1 MLGRRR
7 ANSARGL
14 LTAVAAAVLIS
25 TTLLTALAAYSG
37 AVIEAGGRAAVAAA
51 PAEERAVQVR
61 FPSRP
66 AGSGSWSTG
75 TSGKGDLA
83 EQWTATDAR
92 VRQTFAARFGDAEP
106 EVTAA
111 GYATGA
117 RFAGDTGKAVHD
129 GYGAV
134 YARVMFLD
142 ELADHARLVSGSWA
156 VPGAHPRQVVVGEAA
171 AQTLGLRTGS
181 VVPLAN
187 GVSKHTE
194 QVVVSGVF
202 AATAAADPYWLLAPE
217 TAQGAEAGRNTYGP
231 LVLTREDFFDGWA
244 ELGSNAWVVTPNLSG
259 AEPATLA
266 AARETV
272 RHLADVPTQLGYGNG
287 GQVSTH
293 VERLVDRIRQASLV
307 GRSDLLTPLL
317 LIAILGGYALLLLA
331 AMLTEGRRQETAL
344 LRARGASRA
353 QLAGLAT
360 REALLVAA
368 PAAVIAPLLTA
379 GLLKSAGRL
388 PMLSAVHLNLTPGIT
403 LTTVS
408 VAAAAGLGCVL
419 AMLLPALRGG
429 GTYVAD
435 LATRSRPGRVAV
447 AQRTGLD
454 LALVGFA
461 VLAWYQLRH
470 YDSPLS
476 GAGGR
481 LGVDPLLAAAAPLGV
496 LAGAVVALRTFPLL
510 TRLLERAVDRTGW
523 FAAHLGVWQAGRRP
537 SAGPVLLLAL
547 SVAVS
552 TLAWTLAATARQSQV
567 DQADHTTG
575 ADLRLTETS
584 PVIPAQRSAQVA
596 GLPGVTE
603 ALPAWRTSLQ
613 AGERDTTASVVALD
627 AAAAGDVLRLRAD
640 VGDAPTLLAGMAAA
654 GSRVAGVTL
663 PAGTT
668 AVRGTVRITVDG
680 HNWDGD
686 PRKATA
692 IQLTDEHGDTR
703 TVPLTP
709 AKGRHAFTAPVSGG
723 PGIRLTGITVDGP
736 ELPLLTRISW
746 ALSGLSAV
754 NSTGAATAISL
765 DASTE
770 PWSLAAGRPGYKAA
784 AQGSGI
790 RVDAWLDEPAAE
802 YDNFAFTTRP
812 QAAVK
817 PVPAL
822 ATPEALA
829 ALHTET
835 GQTLNLQLWSQ
846 PVPIQVTGTLRAL
859 PGGGE
864 PAALLLDMPSLSAHL
879 QHDGL
884 RAPNVTEWWAATDPA
899 RHAEAAAAAAQLP
912 TLAVVDRQELARRA
926 GNDPFGVGGRLA
938 LFIAALGAIC
948 LALVGIAVD
957 LRSTARRRA
966 SELAVLN
973 TLGASPG
980 LLSRALM
987 IEQAFLAGLGVT
999 VGLLVGLL
1007 VARTTGPLVI
1017 LTPSADRPV
1026 PPALTTTD
1034 WPPVL
1039 ATAAVLLAITL
1050 VMAGLVATSS
1060 RRRLAAT
1067 QLRIGADR

>member
-1 MLGRRR
+1 VLGRRR

-14 LTAVAAAVLIS
+14 LTAVAVAVLIS
-25 TTLLTALAAYSG
+25 TTLLTALSAYSS
-37 AVIEAGGRAAVAAA
+37 AVIESGGRAAVAAA
-51 PAEERAVQVR
+51 PADERAIQLR
-61 FPSRP
+61 LPSRP
-66 AGSGSWSTG
+66 AGSSGWTTG
-75 TSGKGDLA
+75 PTDGGGQA
-83 EQWTATDAR
+83 AQWTATDTA
-92 VRQTFAARFGDAEP
+92 VRDTFAARFGDTAP

-111 GYATGA
+111 GYATGT
-117 RFAGDTGKAVHD
+117 RFAGDTGKAARD
-129 GYGAV
+129 AYGV
-134 YARVMFLD
+134 TYARVMFLD
-142 ELADHARLVSGSWA
+142 KLADHARLVAGSWP
-156 VPGAHPRQVVVGEAA
+156 VPGARPRQVVVGEAA
-171 AQTLGLRTGS
+171 AQTLGLRAGS

-194 QVVVSGVF
+194 QVVVSGIF

-231 LVLTREDFFDGWA
+231 LVLTREDFFDGWS
-244 ELGSNAWVVTPNLSG
+244 ELGSNAWVVTPDLSG
-259 AEPATLA
+259 AQPAALA

-272 RHLADVPTQLGYGNG
+272 QHLADVPTQLGFRNG

-293 VERLVDRIRQASLV
+293 LERLVDRIQQASLV

-379 GLLKSAGRL
+379 PLLAMAGRL
-388 PMLSAVHLNLTPGIT
+388 PVLSAAHLDLTAGIT
-403 LTTVS
+403 PATVA

-419 AMLLPALRGG
+419 AMVLPALRGG

-461 VLAWYQLRH
+461 VLAWYQLRQ
-470 YDSPLS
+470 YDSPLTGS
-476 GAGGR
+476 GGR

-496 LAGAVVALRTFPLL
+496 LAGAVVALRMFPLL

-523 FAAHLGVWQAGRRP
+523 FATQLGVWQAGRRP

-552 TLAWTLAATARQSQV
+552 TLAWTLAATARQSQA
-567 DQADHTTG
+567 DQADHTAG

-584 PVIPAQRSAQVA
+584 TVIPPQRGAQIRD
-596 GLPGVTE
+596 LPGITE
-603 ALPAWRTSLQ
+603 ALPAWRTTLR

-627 AAAAGDVLRLRAD
+627 AAAAGDLIRLRAD
-640 VGDAPTLLAGMAAA
+640 LGDAPTLLAGMAAA
-654 GSRVAGVTL
+654 GSHVTGAVL
-663 PAGTT
+663 PPGTAT
-668 AVRGTVRITVDG
+668 VRGTVRITFDG
-680 HNWDGD
+680 HPWDGD
-686 PRKATA
+686 PRQATA
-692 IQLTDEHGDTR
+692 LQFTGRHGDTR
-703 TVPLTP
+703 TVPLRP
-709 AKGRHAFTAPVSGG
+709 GRGRYAFTAPVPNE
-723 PGIRLTGITVDGP
+723 PGIRLTAVTVTGP
-736 ELPLLTRISW
+736 ELPLQTRVSW
-746 ALSGLSAV
+746 TLSGLTAV
-754 NSTGAATAISL
+754 DRSGTATAITL
-765 DASTE
+765 DTPAAA
-770 PWSLAAGRPGYKAA
+770 WSLPTGKPAYEATVRGN
-784 AQGSGI
+784 GI
-790 RVDAWLDEPAAE
+790 KVDAWLAEPAAD
-802 YDNFAFTTRP
+802 YGKFTFTTRP
-812 QAAVK
+812 QAAVA

-829 ALHTET
+829 ALHTES
-835 GQTLNLQLWSQ
+835 GKTLNLQLWSQ
-846 PVPIQVTGTLRAL
+846 TVPVQLTGTTKAL
-859 PGGGE
+859 PGGAE

-879 QHDGL
+879 QHAGL
-884 RAPNVTEWWAATDPA
+884 PAPDVTEWWAATDPA
-899 RHAEAAAAAAQLP
+899 RHAEAATAAAQLP
-912 TLAVVDRQELARRA
+912 TLAVVDRHDLAQRA

-938 LFIAALGAIC
+938 LFIAALGAIG
-948 LALVGIAVD
+948 LALVGIGVD
-957 LRSTARRRA
+957 LRSTARRRT

-980 LLSRALM
+980 LLARALM

-999 VGLLVGLL
+999 VGLLVGLV

-1017 LTPSADRPV
+1017 LTPSANRPV
-1026 PPALTTTD
+1026 PAALTTTD

-1039 ATAAVLLAITL
+1039 ATASALLAVTL
-1050 VMAGLVATSS
+1050 VMAGLVATTS